1 MKKTHHPLP
10 PTLALL
16 AALVAGAL
24 ALSPVV
30 ALADGQVTNG
40 ILVTVRTTSAG
51 GGASPLST
59 AESALESAGVE
70 VTGVVSE
77 EDGSVT
83 LQAQPAD
90 GQTDE
95 EALAAAQA
103 LPDVEEAQLN
113 YVYSLIEPVEET
125 SATADGTATGGAA
138 TAPEGLATPLS
149 SVDGT
154 LVSLASISVNDPFA
168 QVSSPST
175 SPNQY
180 WLYTSGLV
188 GAWDQ
193 LPALTGSAD
202 AQGGATAQDGTAA
215 RDGSDSSTEQ
225 DTTTPVIV
233 IAMDTGATL
242 DHEDLA
248 ANLVTDLAYDAA
260 NERPLS
266 QDASTDTVGHG
277 TAVAGIISA
286 VANNGV
292 GLAGATR
299 NTAQVLPVKITYDDG
314 HELANQADTASFVR
328 AYRYVLALIDAGEL
342 QNVRVVNVSLGAYG
356 ESFDADGALHAVIQE
371 ALGEYGILTVC
382 AGGNGDNV
390 EPYTD
395 AIYPGDYEE
404 CVCVTALEADG
415 TNVHWSDYNQYK
427 DIGAPGRS
435 IWTTY
440 TSYSYV
446 AGGYYGSLSG
456 TSLSAPIVSGAVAL
470 LYAADPDATPQD
482 VLEALYATAQPIDD
496 PDDDRTQTSG
506 SHGAL
511 AADDAAEH
519 LSWHVANPVSFTDVS
534 CESWYYDPVT
544 YVAAEGIMT
553 GYADGS
559 GSFGAAA
566 YIERQDAALLLYRY
580 LANGETAPSHG
591 FSDVEAGA
599 YYEAAVDWCAANG
612 VFTGYQD
619 GSNDFGVGDP
629 LTREDLM
636 VVLYR
641 IAGSPA
647 LDADGSA
654 LDAFPDSDLTSP
666 YAADAVTWAVSRGI
680 VSGAYRDGVLVLA
693 PLDSIS
699 RAEVATI
706 MQRAIE
712 SGEL

>member
-1 MKKTHHPLP
+1 MKKTHRPLP

-40 ILVTVRTTSAG
+40 ILVTVRTPSAG

-103 LPDVEEAQLN
+103 LPGVEDAQFN

-125 SATADGTATGGAA
+125 PSAS
-138 TAPEGLATPLS
+138 EGLASPLS

-168 QVSSPST
+168 QVSSPSA

-180 WLYTSGLV
+180 WLYASGLLE
-188 GAWDQ
+188 AWDY
-193 LPALTGSAD
+193 LPPLSESAD
-202 AQGGATAQDGTAA
+202 AQGGATAQTAA
-215 RDGSDSSTEQ
+215 
-225 DTTTPVIV
+225 TPVTV

-266 QDASTDTVGHG
+266 QDASTDAVGHG
-277 TAVAGIISA
+277 TAVAGVISA

-292 GLAGATR
+292 GLAGSTR
-299 NTAQVLPVKITYDDG
+299 NAAQVLPVKITYDAG

-328 AYRYVLALIDAGEL
+328 AYRYVLGLIDAGEL

-390 EPYTD
+390 EPYTN
-395 AIYPGDYEE
+395 AIYPGDYDE

-519 LSWHVANPVSFTDVS
+519 LSWHAANPVSFTDVS

-566 YIERQDAALLLYRY
+566 YIERQDAAVLLYRY
-580 LANGETAPSHG
+580 LADGETAPSHG

-619 GSNDFGVGDP
+619 GTNDFGVGDP

-647 LDADGSA
+647 LGADSTV

-680 VSGAYRDGVLVLA
+680 VSGAYRDGELVLA
-693 PLDSIS
+693 PRDSIS

>member
-1 MKKTHHPLP
+1 MKKNHCPLP
-10 PTLALL
+10 LTLALL
-16 AALVAGAL
+16 AALVASAL
-24 ALSPVV
+24 VLSPAV

-40 ILVTVRTTSAG
+40 ILVTVRTPSAG

-125 SATADGTATGGAA
+125 PSASDGTATGGAA
-138 TAPEGLATPLS
+138 TAPEGLASPLS

-168 QVSSPST
+168 QVSSPSA

-180 WLYTSGLV
+180 WLYTSGLL
-188 GAWDQ
+188 GAWDY
-193 LPALTGSAD
+193 LPALSESAD
-202 AQGGATAQDGTAA
+202 AQGGATAQTAA
-215 RDGSDSSTEQ
+215 
-225 DTTTPVIV
+225 TPVTV

-266 QDASTDTVGHG
+266 QDASTDAVGHG
-277 TAVAGIISA
+277 TAVAGVISA

-292 GLAGATR
+292 GLAGSTR
-299 NTAQVLPVKITYDDG
+299 NAAQVLPVKITYDAG

-390 EPYTD
+390 DPYTD

-544 YVAAEGIMT
+544 FVAAEGIMT

-580 LANGETAPSHG
+580 LADGETAPSHG

-612 VFTGYQD
+612 IFTGYQD
-619 GSNDFGVGDP
+619 GSNEFGVGDP

-647 LDADGSA
+647 LDADDST

-680 VSGAYRDGVLVLA
+680 VSGAYRNGVLVLA

>member
-24 ALSPVV
+24 ALSPAV
-30 ALADGQVTNG
+30 ALADGQATHG

-51 GGASPLST
+51 SGASPLST

-95 EALAAAQA
+95 QALAAAQA
-103 LPDVEEAQLN
+103 LPGVGDAQLN
-113 YVYSLIEPVEET
+113 YVYSLVEPVEET
-125 SATADGTATGGAA
+125 PAASDGAT
-138 TAPEGLATPLS
+138 TAPDGSASPLS
-149 SVDGT
+149 SAYGS
-154 LVSLASISVNDPFA
+154 LVSLASVSVNDPFA

-180 WLYTSGLV
+180 WLYTSGLA
-188 GAWDQ
+188 GAWDY
-193 LPALTGSAD
+193 LPALSESAD
-202 AQGGATAQDGTAA
+202 AQGGATAQDDSTA
-215 RDGSDSSTEQ
+215 Q
-225 DTTTPVIV
+225 DATTPVTV

-248 ANLVTDLAYDAA
+248 ANLVADLAYDAA

-266 QDASTDTVGHG
+266 QDASADAAGHG
-277 TAVAGIISA
+277 TAVAGVISA

-299 NTAQVLPVKITYDDG
+299 NATQVLPVKITYDAG

-328 AYRYVLALIDAGEL
+328 AYRYVLGLVDAGEL

-356 ESFDADGALHAVIQE
+356 ESFDADGALHAVIRE

-382 AGGNGDNV
+382 AGGNGNNV
-390 EPYTD
+390 EPHTD
-395 AIYPGDYEE
+395 AIYPGDYDE

-415 TNVHWSDYNQYK
+415 TNVHWSDYNQHK

-470 LYAADPDATPQD
+470 MYAADPDATPQN
-482 VLEALYATAQPIDD
+482 VLEALYATARPVDD
-496 PDDDRTQTSG
+496 PDDDRAQTSG

-519 LSWHVANPVSFTDVS
+519 LSWHTANPVSFTDVS

-580 LANGETAPSHG
+580 LADGETAPSHG

-612 VFTGYQD
+612 VFTGYQN

-647 LDADGSA
+647 QGDDSSTLG
-654 LDAFPDSDLTSP
+654 AFPDSDLTSP
-666 YAADAVTWAVSRGI
+666 YAADAVRWAVSRGI
-680 VSGAYRDGVLVLA
+680 VSGAYRKDVLVLA

>member
-1 MKKTHHPLP
+1 MKKTHSLLP

-24 ALSPVV
+24 ALSPAV
-30 ALADGQVTNG
+30 ALADGQATNG
-40 ILVTVRTTSAG
+40 ILVTVRAPSAG

-59 AESALESAGVE
+59 AESALEAAGVE

-95 EALAAAQA
+95 QALAAAQA
-103 LPDVEEAQLN
+103 LPGVEDAQLN

-125 SATADGTATGGAA
+125 PTASGGAA
-138 TAPEGLATPLS
+138 TAPEGLASPLS
-149 SVDGT
+149 SVDGA
-154 LVSLASISVNDPFA
+154 LVSLASASVNDPFA

-180 WLYTSGLV
+180 WLYASGLA
-188 GAWDQ
+188 GAWDY
-193 LPALTGSAD
+193 LPAMSGST
-202 AQGGATAQDGTAA
+202 TAQDTTA
-215 RDGSDSSTEQ
+215 
-225 DTTTPVIV
+225 TPVTV

-266 QDASTDTVGHG
+266 QDASADANGHG
-277 TAVAGIISA
+277 TAVAGVISA

-292 GLAGATR
+292 GLAGSTCNA
-299 NTAQVLPVKITYDDG
+299 AQVLPVKITYDAG

-328 AYRYVLALIDAGEL
+328 AYRYVLGLVNAGEL
-342 QNVRVVNVSLGAYG
+342 QNVRVVNVSLGAYD

-382 AGGNGDNV
+382 AGGNGNNV

-395 AIYPGDYEE
+395 AIYPGDYDE

-415 TNVHWSDYNQYK
+415 TNVHWSDYNQHK

-446 AGGYYGSLSG
+446 ADGYYGSLSG

-482 VLEALYATAQPIDD
+482 VLEALYATAQAIDD

-519 LSWHVANPVSFTDVS
+519 LSWHADNPVSFTDVS

-580 LANGETAPSHG
+580 LADGETAPSHG
-591 FSDVEAGA
+591 FSDVEEGA

-612 VFTGYQD
+612 VFTGYQN
-619 GSNDFGVGDP
+619 GSNDFGVGDN
-629 LTREDLM
+629 LTRQDLM

-647 LDADGSA
+647 QGADNSA
-654 LDAFPDSDLTSP
+654 LGAFPDSDLTSP
-666 YAADAVTWAVSRGI
+666 YAVGAVRWAVTRGI
-680 VSGAYRDGVLVLA
+680 VSGAYRDGELVLA
-693 PLDSIS
+693 PRDSIS

>member
-1 MKKTHHPLP
+1 MKKTHRPLP

-40 ILVTVRTTSAG
+40 ILVTVRTPSAG

-103 LPDVEEAQLN
+103 LPGVEDAQFN

-125 SATADGTATGGAA
+125 PSAS
-138 TAPEGLATPLS
+138 EGLASPLS

-180 WLYTSGLV
+180 WLYASGLL
-188 GAWDQ
+188 GAWDH

-202 AQGGATAQDGTAA
+202 VQGGATAQDTITQTAA
-215 RDGSDSSTEQ
+215 I
-225 DTTTPVIV
+225 PVTV

-260 NERPLS
+260 NERPLA
-266 QDASTDTVGHG
+266 QDASTDAVGHG
-277 TAVAGIISA
+277 TAVAGVISA

-328 AYRYVLALIDAGEL
+328 AYRYVLGLVDAGEL

-519 LSWHVANPVSFTDVS
+519 LSWHAANPVSFTDVS

-580 LANGETAPSHG
+580 LADGETAPSHG

-612 VFTGYQD
+612 VFTGYQN
-619 GSNDFGVGDP
+619 GTNDFGVGDP

-647 LDADGSA
+647 LDADDST

-666 YAADAVTWAVSRGI
+666 YAADAVTWAVSCGI

>member
-1 MKKTHHPLP
+1 MKKTHRPLP

-24 ALSPVV
+24 ALSPAV
-30 ALADGQVTNG
+30 ALADGQATNG
-40 ILVTVRTTSAG
+40 ILVTVHTTSAG
-51 GGASPLST
+51 SGASPLST

-70 VTGVVSE
+70 VTGVVSK

-95 EALAAAQA
+95 QALAAAQA
-103 LPDVEEAQLN
+103 LPGVEDAQLN
-113 YVYSLIEPVEET
+113 YVYSLIEPVEEMPAP
-125 SATADGTATGGAA
+125 SDGTTSDGTT
-138 TAPEGLATPLS
+138 TAPEGLASPLS
-149 SVDGT
+149 SVDGA
-154 LVSLASISVNDPFA
+154 LVSLASVSVNDPFA
-168 QVSSPST
+168 QVLSPST

-180 WLYTSGLV
+180 WLYASGLL
-188 GAWDQ
+188 GAWDH
-193 LPALTGSAD
+193 LPAMSESAN
-202 AQGGATAQDGTAA
+202 AQGGTAAQDTTA
-215 RDGSDSSTEQ
+215 TQ
-225 DTTTPVIV
+225 TTTPVTV

-248 ANLVTDLAYDAA
+248 ANLVADLAYDAA

-266 QDASTDTVGHG
+266 QDASTDASGHG
-277 TAVAGIISA
+277 TAVAGVISA

-299 NTAQVLPVKITYDDG
+299 NATQVLPVKITYDAG

-328 AYRYVLALIDAGEL
+328 AYRYVLGLVDAGEL

-371 ALGEYGILTVC
+371 ALDEYGILTVC
-382 AGGNGDNV
+382 AGGNGNNV

-395 AIYPGDYEE
+395 AIYPGDYDE

-415 TNVHWSDYNQYK
+415 TNVHWSDYNQHK

-506 SHGAL
+506 THGAL

-519 LSWHVANPVSFTDVS
+519 LSWHAANPVSFTDVS

-559 GSFGAAA
+559 DSFGAAA

-580 LANGETAPSHG
+580 LADGETAPSHG

-599 YYEAAVDWCAANG
+599 YYETAVDWCAANG

-619 GSNDFGVGDP
+619 GSNDFGVGDT
-629 LTREDLM
+629 LTRQDLM

-647 LDADGSA
+647 LGDDNTT

-666 YAADAVTWAVSRGI
+666 YAVGAVRWAVTRGI
-680 VSGAYRDGVLVLA
+680 VSGAHREGELVLA